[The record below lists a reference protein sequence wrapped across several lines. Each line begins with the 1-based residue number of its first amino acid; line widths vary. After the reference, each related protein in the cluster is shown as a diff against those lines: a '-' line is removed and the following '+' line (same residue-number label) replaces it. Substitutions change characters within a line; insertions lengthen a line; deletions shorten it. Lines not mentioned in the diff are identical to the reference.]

1 MSHPTK
7 FRQRILPRSS
17 PAEPVIIAP
26 QTAYPVLDR
35 LETARRSQNGIGAN
49 SQISHGSGNGQT
61 ESLPEYSRACGMPG
75 ELQHQIQHH
84 PVPAAAITPM
94 AMTIA
99 AEPITTASAH
109 PDRLR
114 SSSMIS
120 GSSCQKSLDP
130 DPYCPNKAP
139 DTQYATPVSIPSYYN
154 ERAIQVS
161 STNWIS
167 SARYGTSHF
176 GPQWLPLDL
185 NSVDINASFPLLF
198 NAVHPSENTAFVGQ
212 MDQSQ
217 NQSQGQGSSATFLPT
232 HVSSVSSL
240 QAVTAKNDKNQPSS
254 SAGSRDTDQ
263 TAATQGSNTYY
274 VDGGGA
280 RAPFNRAFGQGRLE
294 SIKLR
299 AGSYHSSPPNFGLP
313 NREILHPSNDSILAF
328 EPLQVSEG
336 YYNFMVQ
343 AARDECHGRSL
354 QVDWSSFPS
363 LSQTRELVQL
373 YADKFHPVFAF
384 LANLTFSSQAD
395 DNWILLIAITTYAA
409 TYTPGLTGSRQVQL
423 LQDLLRSLLT
433 LWRDEDVQA
442 GLQTQWAPSSME
454 ASCGQFEARYRLSIL
469 QASILNLMCMLRTG
483 DHSLMQRV
491 FIERFYLVEA
501 CQRRQLIARPVS
513 ASEDASSI
521 RHRDAETR
529 LLDSM
534 LPYQLGCEPL
544 LQIVDMQAPLPTH
557 DNPLGR
563 VTGQQPLQTA
573 GTDEATTI
581 LDALELLHI
590 EKRLPRVS
598 ELGVKLVIYAICRN
612 MKELSVRNRV
622 QLQSWTPTAQAQTR
636 AEHPVTVESWPPATE
651 MLSHWRNSACD
662 CLDIVHW
669 RAHSKIA
676 KAAGWEH
683 STIYHLHFVRLL
695 LLSPLKHIQT
705 IAAASRSHASAQQ
718 TSELEN
724 RELFAARNH
733 VLQWAIRD
741 QHKARLAVV
750 HSGALLWH
758 IRRFSTYSFSEPFGI
773 YSATLII
780 WAYSQCVN
788 VKEAGFD
795 ARWNSDGAAAV
806 AGEEAANNAR
816 GKEVAA
822 TSATNEAATGSA
834 TADTTCR
841 NQDECPEASII
852 QFDRPCDDE
861 IIQSFV
867 LLGAAMSARMQGVG
881 NIHKRGAPTKI
892 LNEGLKLLRR
902 EQENDLD
909 LSLFLVNERG
919 TDGGAAGY
927 QGLKLE
933 QSYATIL
940 EEMTKTLKG
949 ILIRG

>member
-1 MSHPTK
+1 M
-7 FRQRILPRSS
+7 
-17 PAEPVIIAP
+17 
-26 QTAYPVLDR
+26 
-35 LETARRSQNGIGAN
+35 ETS
-49 SQISHGSGNGQT
+49 
-61 ESLPEYSRACGMPG
+61 PEYSRAHGMPD

-84 PVPAAAITPM
+84 TVPIAAITPM
-94 AMTIA
+94 AMTMA
-99 AEPITTASAH
+99 APITTASAH
-109 PDRLR
+109 PDAIR
-114 SSSMIS
+114 SSSSTMS
-120 GSSCQKSLDP
+120 GSGQKPLEP
-130 DPYCPNKAP
+130 DLYCSNKAP
-139 DTQYATPVSIPSYYN
+139 DTQYPAHVSIPSYYN
-154 ERAIQVS
+154 ERSAQIS

-167 SARYGTSHF
+167 SAQYGTSNF
-176 GPQWLPLDL
+176 GSHWPPMDL
-185 NSVDINASFPLLF
+185 SSVDVNSGFPLLF
-198 NAVHPSENTAFVGQ
+198 NPGNPSVDTEFVGEMTQ
-212 MDQSQ
+212 GRG
-217 NQSQGQGSSATFLPT
+217 QGQGSSASFLPT
-232 HVSSVSSL
+232 HVSSVSNL
-240 QAVTAKNDKNQPSS
+240 QATIARKHKHQQSPSAESRGTNQ
-254 SAGSRDTDQ
+254 SAVS
-263 TAATQGSNTYY
+263 QGSNTYY

-294 SIKLR
+294 SIKSR
-299 AGSYHSSPPNFGLP
+299 ASNYHSSPPNFGLP
-313 NREILHPSNDSILAF
+313 NREILHPSDDSILAF

-354 QVDWSSFPS
+354 QVDWSLFPS

-409 TYTPGLTGSRQVQL
+409 TYTPGLTGSRQVRL

-442 GLQTQWAPSSME
+442 GLQTQWSPSSVE
-454 ASCGQFEARYRLSIL
+454 ASCGQFETRYRLSIL

-513 ASEDASSI
+513 AFDDASSI

-529 LLDSM
+529 AGMMIWLLDSM

-573 GTDEATTI
+573 ESDEATTI

-598 ELGVKLVIYAICRN
+598 ELGIKLVIYAICRN

-636 AEHPVTVESWPPATE
+636 AEYPVTAETWPPATE

-669 RAHSKIA
+669 RANSKIA
-676 KAAGWEH
+676 EAAGWEH

-695 LLSPLKHIQT
+695 LLSPLKQIQT
-705 IAAASRSHASAQQ
+705 IAAASRSQMPAQQ

-724 RELFAARNH
+724 REIFAARNH
-733 VLQWAIRD
+733 VLQWAVRD

-780 WAYSQCVN
+780 WAYSQCVI
-788 VKEAGFD
+788 VKEAGFV
-795 ARWNSDGAAAV
+795 ARWKSEEEATAAAV
-806 AGEEAANNAR
+806 GGAANNIC
-816 GKEVAA
+816 GKDANADAA
-822 TSATNEAATGSA
+822 AAPAANAPEAATKY
-834 TADTTCR
+834 R
-841 NQDECPEASII
+841 NPDECPEASII

-867 LLGAAMSARMQGVG
+867 LHGAAMSARMQGVG
-881 NIHKRGAPTKI
+881 NIHKRGAPSKI

-902 EQENDLD
+902 VQDSDLD
-909 LSLFLVNERG
+909 LSLFLEDERE
-919 TDGGAAGY
+919 TGGVDAEH

-933 QSYATIL
+933 QSYAIL
-940 EEMTKTLKG
+940 LEDMMKSL
-949 ILIRG
+949 